1 MRPLPSRVF
10 GALRA
15 SPAPLPLPLA
25 RFRRGFAASAAQRP
39 MMEGMVVVE
48 LANVLAG
55 PTVCQFMA
63 ELGATV
69 IKVENSSTVRSPP
82 HPSLYHRRRSP
93 ASPALP
99 GHLSLRSP
107 LLQRAQRVR
116 WRGAARRCDPHL
128 EAQIRD
134 GSRLA

>member
-25 RFRRGFAASAAQRP
+25 RFRRGFAAASAAQRP

-82 HPSLYHRRRSP
+82 HPSLYRRSP
-93 ASPALP
+93 GSPTLP

-116 WRGAARRCDPHL
+116 WRGAARRRDPHL

>member
-25 RFRRGFAASAAQRP
+25 RFRRGFAAASSAAQRP

-82 HPSLYHRRRSP
+82 HPSLYPRFTCSSRPFEPSEPSCTGSACPLAGRST
-93 ASPALP
+93 AT
-99 GHLSLRSP
+99 
-107 LLQRAQRVR
+107 
-116 WRGAARRCDPHL
+116 
-128 EAQIRD
+128 
-134 GSRLA
+134 

>member
-1 MRPLPSRVF
+1 MRPLPTRVL
-10 GALRA
+10 GALRS

-25 RFRRGFAASAAQRP
+25 RFRRGFAAAASSAAQRP

-82 HPSLYHRRRSP
+82 HPSFDHPRRSP
-93 ASPALP
+93 ASPA
-99 GHLSLRSP
+99 
-107 LLQRAQRVR
+107 V
-116 WRGAARRCDPHL
+116 
-128 EAQIRD
+128 
-134 GSRLA
+134 